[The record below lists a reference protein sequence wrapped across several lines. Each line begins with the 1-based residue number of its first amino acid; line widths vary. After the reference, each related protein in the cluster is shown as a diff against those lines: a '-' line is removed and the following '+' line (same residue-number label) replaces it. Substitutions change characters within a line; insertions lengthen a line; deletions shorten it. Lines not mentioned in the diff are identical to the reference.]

1 MTERRSDG
9 RPVVVY
15 IAGSGR
21 SGTTLLERMVGAV
34 PGYVNVGELIDL
46 FRRVASNDER
56 CGCGE
61 TFSTCPFWQEVGDRA
76 FKGWDDGVLDE
87 VNGLQHQVARQRYLT
102 SNLLPV
108 KTAAFRKSARTYR
121 QRYASLYRAIADTAG
136 ASTIVDAS
144 KWPAQAAALVGPEI
158 DLRIIHVQR
167 DVRGVAWSM
176 GKNHVAR
183 PQDTHGRE
191 LMESAGVKAA
201 ALRWS
206 ACQSEVALLRL
217 TGVPQVRVRYEELI
231 ADAHT
236 QITEAL
242 RAVNLP
248 PAAGDLSHI
257 HGGEVEL
264 GASHG
269 LSGNP
274 SRFREGTTRLA
285 LDQAWRT
292 QMPTRDKLVVS
303 AIGLPH
309 LVRLPGRTAAKTSRS
324 GGPE

>member
-1 MTERRSDG
+1 MTERRSGG

-46 FRRVASNDER
+46 FRRVAIDDER

-76 FKGWDDGVLDE
+76 FNGWGGGILDE
-87 VNGLQHQVARQRYLT
+87 MRGLQHEVARQRYLAH
-102 SNLLPV
+102 NLLPV
-108 KTAAFRKSARTYR
+108 KTAVFRRNARTYR
-121 QRYASLYRAIADTAG
+121 GHYASLYRAIADTAG

-158 DLRIIHVQR
+158 DLRVIHVQR

-176 GKNHVAR
+176 GKDHVAR
-183 PQDTHGRE
+183 PQDTHGRD
-191 LMESAGVKAA
+191 LMESTGVKAS

-217 TGVPQVRVRYEELI
+217 TRVPLVRIRYEDLI
-231 ADAHT
+231 ADARA
-236 QITEAL
+236 QITGAL
-242 RAVNLP
+242 TTVELP

-257 HGGEVEL
+257 NGSAVEL

-274 SRFREGTTRLA
+274 SRFREGATRLA
-285 LDQAWRT
+285 LDEAWRT
-292 QMPTRDKLVVS
+292 QMPVRDKVVVS

-309 LVRLPGRTAAKTSRS
+309 LLRLPSRTAAQELHS
-324 GGPE
+324 GGQA

>member
-1 MTERRSDG
+1 MTERRSGG

-21 SGTTLLERMVGAV
+21 SGTTLLERMIGAI

-76 FKGWDDGVLDE
+76 FKGWGGGILNEMKV
-87 VNGLQHQVARQRYLT
+87 LQHQVARQRYLAH
-102 SNLLPV
+102 NLLPV
-108 KTAAFRKSARTYR
+108 KSATFRMNAQTYR
-121 QRYASLYRAIADTAG
+121 ERYASLYRAIADTAG
-136 ASTIVDAS
+136 RLAIVDAS

-158 DLRIIHVQR
+158 DLRMIHVQR

-176 GKNHVAR
+176 GKEHTRR
-183 PQDTHGRE
+183 PQDTHGRD
-191 LMESAGVKAA
+191 LMESTGVKAA

-231 ADAHT
+231 TDART
-236 QITEAL
+236 QITRVLA
-242 RAVNLP
+242 AVGLP
-248 PAAGDLSHI
+248 PAADDLSHI
-257 HGGEVEL
+257 RHREVDL

-274 SRFREGTTRLA
+274 SRFREGTTRLT

-292 QMPTRDKLVVS
+292 QMPAHDKVVVS

-309 LVRLPGRTAAKTSRS
+309 LIRLPGHTSPKELQS
-324 GGPE
+324 GGPT